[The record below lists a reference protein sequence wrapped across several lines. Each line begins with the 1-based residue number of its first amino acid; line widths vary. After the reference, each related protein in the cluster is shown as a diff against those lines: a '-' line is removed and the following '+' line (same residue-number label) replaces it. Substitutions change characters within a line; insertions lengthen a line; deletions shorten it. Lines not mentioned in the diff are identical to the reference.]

1 MKNKVFKAEQ
11 FEESCLG
18 GFYLGSIV
26 KIIDGS
32 WIVGRRG
39 NQYTDDFYLASSI
52 GGYNQH
58 LYQIIDLNK
67 PFPTPKSDTQSAI
80 PINNIKIRSL
90 NTGKIYFC
98 HNGNLSTITFGDYNR
113 NGKSTV
119 RFAGSDTYQLPSEV
133 FAGNK
138 YINLETADYL
148 CGEKS
153 VIGKN

>member
-1 MKNKVFKAEQ
+1 MRNKVFKAEQ
-11 FEESCLG
+11 FEADSIGSGL
-18 GFYLGSIV
+18 YLGTIV
-26 KIIDGS
+26 KIVDGS

-39 NQYTDDFYLASSI
+39 NRYCSDFYLASSYS
-52 GGYNQH
+52 GCKDH
-58 LYQIIDLNK
+58 LYQIIYLNK

-98 HNGNLSTITFGDYNR
+98 HNGNLSAITHGNHNGD
-113 NGKSTV
+113 GKSTV
-119 RFAGSDTYQLPSEV
+119 RFAGSDIYRTPSEV

-148 CGEKS
+148 CGEKH
-153 VIGKN
+153 